1 MQAEGQ
7 RPTPVTF
14 NTMLRG
20 YARRGRAGRQV
31 SLCRLWLLCMACAVQ
46 LQHRTDLVGDGVAI
60 LCAGRLLSQLGL
72 SAGCQT
78 TARPMASF

>member
-1 MQAEGQ
+1 MFVCAQAARGLLKQMQAEGQ

-31 SLCRLWLLCMACAVQ
+31 SLCLFWLLCTACAVQ
-46 LQHRTDLVGDGVAI
+46 L
-60 LCAGRLLSQLGL
+60 
-72 SAGCQT
+72 
-78 TARPMASF
+78 